1 MKRTIQRL
9 GQLGRRQAGPVSFC
23 FLIPVRSYSMCPQT
37 NSVLASKLPFPGFLQ
52 KMPDMSRKTVPQP
65 GGGLE

>member
-1 MKRTIQRL
+1 MKTESKNAELYKLCVKVRMNRIIWRL

-37 NSVLASKLPFPGFLQ
+37 NSELVSKLPFPG
-52 KMPDMSRKTVPQP
+52 
-65 GGGLE
+65 